1 MNGVCPGDKISHR
14 NWWTDGPSISGS
26 ADTLFAIDE
35 DALAEN
41 LRILGRV
48 QAETGAKILLA
59 QKAFSNFALYPMIG
73 EVLAGTT
80 ASGLLKPGSVMKK
93 WGRKRTFFLRL
104 TGPRNLTRF

>member
-1 MNGVCPGDKISHR
+1 MALQLTEVP
-14 NWWTDGPSISGS
+14 TPF
-26 ADTLFAIDE
+26 FAIDE

-80 ASGLLKPGSVMKK
+80 ASGL
-93 WGRKRTFFLRL
+93 FEA
-104 TGPRNLTRF
+104 